1 MKSPFHLTN
10 HEYVNQLSSLVFF
23 FFLIP
28 HYNRKNTWKISQ
40 VFKARHKW
48 THSTVKALPLLRP
61 TPSSITTC
69 TAFPEKVPHI
79 PASRCLFLLPWLP
92 ALLQPT
98 FQCPAQ
104 MRLLKGAFPS
114 SNNFSCSHTFLH
126 LSPQLSMPN
135 LRVLM
140 ESWSSTKIL
149 YWYLALFICL
159 RAHLHLVW
167 KVLETMLTLSL
178 GRWLTKFC

>member
-126 LSPQLSMPN
+126 LSPQLSMPD

-178 GRWLTKFC
+178 GRLTKFC